1 MKSTTNTAPLLPN
14 NETLSESLLQIQK
27 FFNGDSIEKIRID
40 LEQLRD
46 TTITE
51 SYGELDKEDKWL
63 LIEFLRRIAG
73 LVEAAHLLTT
83 K

>member
-1 MKSTTNTAPLLPN
+1 MKSTTNTAPQLPD
-14 NETLSESLLQIQK
+14 NETLSESLLQIRK
-27 FFNGDSIEKIRID
+27 FFNCDSIEKVRTD
-40 LEQLRD
+40 LEHLRD

>member
-1 MKSTTNTAPLLPN
+1 MLLPN
-14 NETLSESLLQIQK
+14 NQTITECVIQIQK
-27 FFNGDSIEKIRID
+27 FFNGDSIEKIRED
-40 LEQLRD
+40 LESLRD

-63 LIEFLRRIAG
+63 MIELLRRISD
-73 LVEAAHLLTT
+73 LVETAHLLTT

>member
-1 MKSTTNTAPLLPN
+1 MSTTTSKPVLLPN
-14 NETLSESLLQIQK
+14 NQTISEYVFLIQK
-27 FFNGDSIEKIRID
+27 FFNGDSIEKIRED
-40 LEQLRD
+40 LDNLRD

-63 LIEFLRRIAG
+63 MIELIHRISG
-73 LVEAAHLLTT
+73 LVDAAHLLIS